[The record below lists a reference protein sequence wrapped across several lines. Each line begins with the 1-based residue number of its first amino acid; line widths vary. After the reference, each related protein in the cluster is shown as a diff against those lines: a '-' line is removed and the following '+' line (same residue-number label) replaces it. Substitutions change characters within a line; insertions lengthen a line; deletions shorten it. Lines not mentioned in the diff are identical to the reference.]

1 MSRLQKLT
9 FFIGLLPFLMV
20 LGNSML
26 IPILPAIEQGLNLTK
41 GQGSLV
47 LSLFSFP
54 AAIIIPFA
62 GFLSDRYGREK
73 MIAISLW
80 LIITGSVVCAA
91 AGYFPGYGLQV
102 LLAGRFI
109 QGAGAAGTTPLA
121 MALAGDLFTGGERA
135 ESLGI
140 LEVYNGV
147 GKVAAPIIG
156 AAAAMISWEAVFW
169 VFPLVGG
176 LSYWGIRKNIKTHA
190 AGKELESMKEYAGKL
205 KNVFIQKAAILIP
218 LFLLGGIGLFLLFG
232 LLYFLSYHIQDT
244 YHIDGFFKGFSF
256 MFPLGALTL
265 TSYWTGKEI
274 KTDPGKKSS
283 FLLMGTIV
291 QFFMFGC
298 ILLFPSFSALLFF
311 LTVAF
316 SGLGFILPSLNLI
329 ITSSVDDG
337 ERGLVVSIYGTAR
350 FLGVALGPI
359 VYGAWITSQHK
370 MFLYTFLI
378 SIFSIILYAFF
389 RFRNYGWR
397 GWSRMRKRFI

>member
-1 MSRLQKLT
+1 MSRLKKLT

-26 IPILPAIEQGLNLTK
+26 IPILPAIERGLNLTA

-62 GFLSDRYGREK
+62 GFLSDRYGRK
-73 MIAISLW
+73 RMIAISLW
-80 LIITGSVVCAA
+80 LIITGSVICAA
-91 AGYFPGYGLQV
+91 SAYFPGYGLQV

-156 AAAAMISWEAVFW
+156 AAAAMISWGAVFW
-169 VFPLVGG
+169 VFPVIGG

-190 AGKELESMKEYAGKL
+190 SGKELESMKEYAGKL
-205 KNVFIQKAAILIP
+205 KSVFIRKAAILIP

-265 TSYWTGKEI
+265 TSYWTGNELKSNP
-274 KTDPGKKSS
+274 DKKSP
-283 FLLMGTIV
+283 FLLLGTTV
-291 QFFMFGC
+291 QFLMFGC

-337 ERGLVVSIYGTAR
+337 ERGLVVSLYGTAR

-359 VYGAWITSQHK
+359 VYGAWITSEHK

-378 SIFSIILYAFF
+378 SVLSIVLYAVF
-389 RFRNYGWR
+389 RFRNYGWS
-397 GWSRMRKRFI
+397 GWSWMRKRFI